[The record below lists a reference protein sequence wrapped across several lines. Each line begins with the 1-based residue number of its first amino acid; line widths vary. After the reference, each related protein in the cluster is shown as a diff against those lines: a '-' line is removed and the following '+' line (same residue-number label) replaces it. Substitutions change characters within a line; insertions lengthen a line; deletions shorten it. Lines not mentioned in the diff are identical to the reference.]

1 VTVGSSCQIPSDPIA
16 IVPIPSASPTDAK
29 LEVDRGWIEQSVK
42 TEATSLYAIFSNLGK
57 KTRAEDFEK
66 LEKLADRIN
75 ILAKEWKEETDAL
88 VKERQKIKEE
98 WEKNTQNEKDKW
110 EKEMKNERDEWEKD
124 MQNERDEWAKERQKE
139 REQDREEWE
148 KEMQDEREERAMER
162 QKEREEWAR
171 YQDEVDASI
180 SSLKEGVLDV
190 QKKIKG
196 LRNQMGHVHE
206 DLGYKGV

>member
-1 VTVGSSCQIPSDPIA
+1 VTIGSSCPSPSDPIA
-16 IVPIPSASPTDAK
+16 IVPTPSASPTDAK
-29 LEVDRGWIEQSVK
+29 VDRGWIEQSVK
-42 TEATSLYAIFSNLGK
+42 TEATSLYAIFSNLRK
-57 KTRAEDFEK
+57 KTRAEE
-66 LEKLADRIN
+66 LEKLVERVDV
-75 ILAKEWKEETDAL
+75 LAKEWKEESDAL

-110 EKEMKNERDEWEKD
+110 EKEMKNDRDEWEKD

-139 REQDREEWE
+139 REQEREEWE
-148 KEMQDEREERAMER
+148 KEMQNEREERAMER

-206 DLGYKGV
+206 DLGYKCV

>member
-1 VTVGSSCQIPSDPIA
+1 MPT
-16 IVPIPSASPTDAK
+16 PSASPTDAK
-29 LEVDRGWIEQSVK
+29 VDRGWIEQSVK
-42 TEATSLYAIFSNLGK
+42 TEATSLYAIFSNLG

-124 MQNERDEWAKERQKE
+124 MQNGRDEWAKERQKE
-139 REQDREEWE
+139 REQDREELE
-148 KEMQDEREERAMER
+148 KEMQDQREERAMER
-162 QKEREEWAR
+162 KKEREEWAR

-196 LRNQMGHVHE
+196 LTRDIGFCN
-206 DLGYKGV
+206 